1 MWRFATFS
9 IDFECALLHMPSRI
23 RKDVPAALP
32 SVGLRMTMMT
42 V

>member
-1 MWRFATFS
+1 LWRFATFS
-9 IDFECALLHMPSRI
+9 IDFEGALFHMPPRI

-32 SVGLRMTMMT
+32 SVGLRMTVMT